1 MAKQSV
7 TVRVDR
13 ELAEGE
19 ALVSEADLR
28 YWISTAMTGTS
39 DTPSSAA
46 MNSPAH
52 QQPIEGPAEPQLAQN
67 LFLSSGT
74 TPATECESNESG
86 PHSTLG
92 RTSFESIVSRNGINY
107 CPGKATPTAN
117 ETTTTTISR
126 L

>member
-28 YWISTAMTGTS
+28 YWDQHS
-39 DTPSSAA
+39 DDWNHRHTLLGC
-46 MNSPAH
+46 NELPAH

-74 TPATECESNESG
+74 TPATG
-86 PHSTLG
+86 
-92 RTSFESIVSRNGINY
+92 FEWVRIVQS
-107 CPGKATPTAN
+107 PSSSSPATVGCTV
-117 ETTTTTISR
+117 
-126 L
+126 LK